1 MSSDKAAVT
10 ITLEYPLEF
19 ADEEIVE
26 IKLRRATGKDLKL
39 SMKGANPV
47 QDSIA
52 LAVRLSGQ
60 LPAVFDI
67 MDASDLT
74 AVLDEVGN
82 LLKSGQKTG

>member
-1 MSSDKAAVT
+1 MTGTASVT

-19 ADEEIVE
+19 ADEEITE

-39 SMKGANPV
+39 SMKGANAV

-52 LAVRLSGQ
+52 LAVRLSGH

-74 AVLDEVGN
+74 EVLSQVGN
-82 LLKSGQKTG
+82 LLQSGQKTG

>member
-1 MSSDKAAVT
+1 MTDNT
-10 ITLEYPLEF
+10 ITIPLEYPVEF
-19 ADEEIVE
+19 ADEEITE

-39 SMKGANPV
+39 AMKGSNAV

-60 LPAVFDI
+60 MPAVFDI

-74 AVLDEVGN
+74 AVLSEVGN
-82 LLKSGQKTG
+82 LLQSGQKTG

>member
-1 MSSDKAAVT
+1 MTDKSAVT
-10 ITLEYPLEF
+10 IDLEYPVEF
-19 ADEEIVE
+19 AEEEITQ
-26 IKLRRATGKDLKL
+26 IKLRRATGKDLKA
-39 SMKGANPV
+39 SMKGVNPV
-47 QDSIA
+47 ADSIA

>member
-1 MSSDKAAVT
+1 MSDNTAVT
-10 ITLEYPLEF
+10 IKLEYPVEF
-19 ADEEIVE
+19 ADDEITE

-39 SMKGANPV
+39 AMKGQNNV

-82 LLKSGQKTG
+82 LLKSGQRIG

>member
-1 MSSDKAAVT
+1 MSDKDGIT
-10 ITLEYPLEF
+10 IALEYPVEF

-39 SMKGANPV
+39 AMKGVNAV

-52 LAVRLSGQ
+52 LAVRLSGH

-67 MDASDLT
+67 MDAADLT
-74 AVLDEVGN
+74 AVLSEVGN
-82 LLKSGQKTG
+82 LLQSGQKTG

>member
-1 MSSDKAAVT
+1 MSEKIAAF
-10 ITLEYPLEF
+10 IHLEYPFEF

-26 IKLRRATGKDLKL
+26 IQLRRATGKDLKL
-39 SMKGANPV
+39 TMKGANAV

-74 AVLDEVGN
+74 AVLNEVGN
-82 LLKSGQKTG
+82 LLMSGQKTG